1 MGKGIFGGLFD
12 FNHDGKMSSFEK
24 AAELGFLHHIMESEK
39 KDAATHTPSYGGSIF
54 SSTADEDHDDLSLDL
69 MVAGLD
75 EFELSLMDD
84 DARRT
89 ALEGAGLDPDDFDD
103 EEVPDHAD
111 ALPNQTLMDNLH
123 LARNN

>member
-24 AAELGFLHHIMESEK
+24 AAEIGFLHHIIESEK
-39 KDAATHTPSYGGSIF
+39 KDAASHTPSFGGSIF
-54 SSTADEDHDDLSLDL
+54 SSSDDDDHEDQSLDL

-84 DARRT
+84 DSRRT
-89 ALEGAGLDPDDFDD
+89 ALEDAGLDPDQFAYLED
-103 EEVPDHAD
+103 
-111 ALPNQTLMDNLH
+111 L
-123 LARNN
+123 

>member
-89 ALEGAGLDPDDFDD
+89 ALEGAGLDPDDFGYLED
-103 EEVPDHAD
+103 
-111 ALPNQTLMDNLH
+111 L
-123 LARNN
+123 

>member
-24 AAELGFLHHIMESEK
+24 AAELGFLHHIMESDK
-39 KDAATHTPSYGGSIF
+39 KEAESRASSFGGDLF
-54 SSTADEDHDDLSLDL
+54 SDSDDDDHEDQSLDL

-84 DARRT
+84 DDRRT
-89 ALEGAGLDPDDFDD
+89 ALEDAGLDPDDFGY
-103 EEVPDHAD
+103 
-111 ALPNQTLMDNLH
+111 LDNL
-123 LARNN
+123 

>member
-24 AAELGFLHHIMESEK
+24 AAEIGFLHHIMESEK
-39 KDAATHTPSYGGSIF
+39 KDAASHTPSFGGGIF
-54 SSTADEDHDDLSLDL
+54 SSSDDDDHEDQSLDL

-84 DARRT
+84 DSRRT
-89 ALEGAGLDPDDFDD
+89 ALEDAGLDPDQFAYLED
-103 EEVPDHAD
+103 
-111 ALPNQTLMDNLH
+111 L
-123 LARNN
+123 

>member
-1 MGKGIFGGLFD
+1 MKGLFGDLFD

-54 SSTADEDHDDLSLDL
+54 SSTADEDHDDLALDL
-69 MVAGLD
+69 MDAGLD
-75 EFELSLMDD
+75 EFDLSLMDD

-89 ALEGAGLDPDDFDD
+89 ALEGAGLDPDDFGYL
-103 EEVPDHAD
+103 EV
-111 ALPNQTLMDNLH
+111 L
-123 LARNN
+123 

>member
-12 FNHDGKMSSFEK
+12 FNRDGKMSSFER
-24 AAELGFLHHIMESEK
+24 AAEIGFLHHIMESEK

-69 MVAGLD
+69 MGAGLD

-89 ALEGAGLDPDDFDD
+89 ALEGAGLDPDDFGYLED
-103 EEVPDHAD
+103 
-111 ALPNQTLMDNLH
+111 L
-123 LARNN
+123 

>member
-24 AAELGFLHHIMESEK
+24 AAEIGFLHHIMESEK
-39 KDAATHTPSYGGSIF
+39 KDAASHTPSFGGSGF
-54 SSTADEDHDDLSLDL
+54 SSSDDDDHEDQSLDL

-84 DARRT
+84 DSRRT
-89 ALEGAGLDPDDFDD
+89 ALEDAGLDPDQFAYLED
-103 EEVPDHAD
+103 
-111 ALPNQTLMDNLH
+111 L
-123 LARNN
+123 

>member
-1 MGKGIFGGLFD
+1 
-12 FNHDGKMSSFEK
+12 MS
-24 AAELGFLHHIMESEK
+24 L
-39 KDAATHTPSYGGSIF
+39 F

-89 ALEGAGLDPDDFDD
+89 ALEGAGLDPDDFGYLED
-103 EEVPDHAD
+103 
-111 ALPNQTLMDNLH
+111 L
-123 LARNN
+123 

>member
-39 KDAATHTPSYGGSIF
+39 KDTASHTPAFGGSVF
-54 SSTADEDHDDLSLDL
+54 SSSDDDHEDQSLDL

-75 EFELSLMDD
+75 EFELSLMDEYD
-84 DARRT
+84 RRT
-89 ALEGAGLDPDDFDD
+89 ALEDAGLDPEDFGYLED
-103 EEVPDHAD
+103 
-111 ALPNQTLMDNLH
+111 L
-123 LARNN
+123 

>member
-24 AAELGFLHHIMESEK
+24 AAEIGFLHHIMESEK
-39 KDAATHTPSYGGSIF
+39 KDAASHTPSFGGSIF
-54 SSTADEDHDDLSLDL
+54 PSSDDADHEDQSLDL

-84 DARRT
+84 DSRRT
-89 ALEGAGLDPDDFDD
+89 ALEDAGLDPDQFAYLED
-103 EEVPDHAD
+103 
-111 ALPNQTLMDNLH
+111 L
-123 LARNN
+123 